1 MPRLPA
7 LLPFCMPPARYGAV
21 GTQSRGCNPSAIR
34 TASTM
39 PFCLAAA
46 AALALTLGAGC
57 APVQQETTMVEYRQ
71 NPRPSQV
78 HRLEMRI
85 EDAPGDFGW
94 IQGFMQFDVVNRQCL
109 PPPRENAGGYS
120 SPIPTRSIPFELQRQ
135 PDGGYTG
142 TVFTD
147 GMVDEDYHGH
157 GVCEWRLVNVQVQ
170 LKATGAPEETLFMAD
185 LFGDELESALG
196 SKQGKTLYY
205 WRERYPREE
214 GFDDY
219 PESGQTDL
227 DSVPDDRRDEFF
239 PVVLQIRD
247 TAP

>member
-21 GTQSRGCNPSAIR
+21 GTQSRGCNPSAMR
-34 TASTM
+34 TVSPM
-39 PFCLAAA
+39 PFRLAAA
-46 AALALTLGAGC
+46 AVLALTVGAGC

-71 NPRPSQV
+71 NPRPSHV

-185 LFGDELESALG
+185 LFGDELAMGSAKTIHYIRES
-196 SKQGKTLYY
+196 
-205 WRERYPREE
+205 YPRHPDSRLDE
-214 GFDDY
+214 
-219 PESGQTDL
+219 PLSSGQTDRSQMAPEVTAENL
-227 DSVPDDRRDEFF
+227 FKIVMASQ
-239 PVVLQIRD
+239 PVTQ
-247 TAP
+247 